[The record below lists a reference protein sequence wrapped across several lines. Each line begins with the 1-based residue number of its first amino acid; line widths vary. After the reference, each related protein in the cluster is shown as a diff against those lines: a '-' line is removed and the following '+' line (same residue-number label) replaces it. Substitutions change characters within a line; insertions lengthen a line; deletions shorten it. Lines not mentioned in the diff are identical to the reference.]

1 MQLPIAIQPAI
12 RVRAAAAKP
21 LNGFLISSLLILA
34 VYLSLA
40 AYSSSLLP
48 IRLVK
53 GVSMEPTLSKGD
65 LVLVKKISFDDVRIG
80 DVVAFSTAKPLNV
93 GATPDNTL
101 HRVVGVEIREST
113 PYLITKGDNPKLS
126 VDAFPIPSES
136 LKGKMYF
143 SVPYVGI
150 PFAYLTDAK
159 GLLFLSI
166 AALLLLLYVPAM
178 AIFYMTVVKP
188 ARIGMES
195 ENGNSR
201 SGKASDLS
209 SRIIVRS
216 TEFTRAPRLRI
227 KGRKKKITK
236 VYQIRPEHA
245 ERKD

>member
-1 MQLPIAIQPAI
+1 MQLPVAI
-12 RVRAAAAKP
+12 RPARVRDAAAKP
-21 LNGFLISSLLILA
+21 LNGFLVTSLFILS
-34 VYLSLA
+34 VYLSLC

-53 GVSMEPTLSKGD
+53 GVSMEPNLSKGD
-65 LVLVKKISFDDVRIG
+65 LVFVKKISFDDVRIG

-101 HRVVGVEIREST
+101 HRVVGVEIKDSKS
-113 PYLITKGDNPKLS
+113 YLITKGDNPKLS
-126 VDAFPIPSES
+126 VDAFPVPSES
-136 LKGKMYF
+136 LKGKMFF
-143 SVPYVGI
+143 SLPYVGI

-188 ARIGMES
+188 ARIGME
-195 ENGNSR
+195 NADANQR
-201 SGKASDLS
+201 QGKATENPRSKV
-209 SRIIVRS
+209 VRNGA
-216 TEFTRAPRLRI
+216 FTRVPRLRI
-227 KGRKKKITK
+227 KGRKKNMAK

-245 ERKD
+245 ERED